1 MRLKE
6 IRGLPVVDPT
16 AARKIG
22 TVSDYLVDPASGR
35 LAALE
40 VQGREGDHTERI
52 PGHRIRRIG
61 QHAVVLTG
69 RTTSSSSSTT
79 SDAQDERWLDSA
91 SLVNLEVLGD
101 DGNRI
106 GCLTDAIF
114 DQDSLQIEAYLLQA
128 GLWERFF
135 GRQRGRLQP
144 SQVASCSRELMI
156 VTSGR
161 LTDAAEEPADT
172 TTDKAAEPSA
182 SLGVPLKLED
192 RAPSRSRKAVTN
204 GASATDGQTPVSP
217 SAALTD

>member
-40 VQGREGDHTERI
+40 IQGREETTEERI
-52 PGHRIRRIG
+52 AAHRIRRIG

-69 RTTSSSSSTT
+69 RASSGSTASVDT
-79 SDAQDERWLDSA
+79 HSDSWLDSA
-91 SLVNLEVLGD
+91 SLANLEVLGD

-106 GCLTDAIF
+106 GRVTDASF
-114 DQDSLQIEAYLLQA
+114 DQDTLAIEAYLLHA
-128 GLWERFF
+128 SLWERFF
-135 GRQRGRLQP
+135 GRHRGRIQP
-144 SQVASCSRELMI
+144 NQVSSCSRELMI

-161 LTDAAEEPADT
+161 VTEAVQPSEDKGADPTDP
-172 TTDKAAEPSA
+172 
-182 SLGVPLKLED
+182 LGVPLKLED
-192 RAPSRSRKAVTN
+192 RPTSRSKKAAAV
-204 GASATDGQTPVSP
+204 DGQAVP
-217 SAALTD
+217 AAGRTE